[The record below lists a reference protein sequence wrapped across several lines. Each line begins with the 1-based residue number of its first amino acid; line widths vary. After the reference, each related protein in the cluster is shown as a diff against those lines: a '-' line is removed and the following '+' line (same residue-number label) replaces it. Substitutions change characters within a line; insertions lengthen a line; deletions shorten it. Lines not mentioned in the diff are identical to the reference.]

1 MAGVAEISEPV
12 VKLDHNIKVRGQA
25 VYLADHPMEGVLFG
39 KTLRSNR
46 AYAKILSVAVPPL
59 PEGYVVVDWQDVP
72 GRNGVRIIDY
82 DMPVFAKDTVEFIGD
97 PIAIVAGPDEREVLR
112 ILEEIRV
119 EYEDLEPV
127 LDMEQSETEFYNF
140 GYEKGRVDEAFMSA
154 DRVYEEVLETGY
166 QEHGYLETN
175 AIQAVPE
182 GDKIRIHGSIQ
193 CPYYVHK
200 AVQEV
205 LGAQAKQVQV
215 VQDITGGG
223 FGGKEDYPSILASR
237 AAVVARKA
245 GKPVRLVYDRQEDMA
260 YTAKRHPTK
269 SRYRAAVKDGR
280 VVAMEIDV
288 LYNAGAYKTL
298 SMVVLQRG
306 TICAN
311 GVYNV
316 ENLRV
321 NGRAMKTNTVPCGA
335 FRGFGAPQT
344 FFAVEMMMAHIAK
357 DLGADP
363 LAFKAAH
370 LAKQGDETSTRG
382 KYHFP
387 VPLQVMS
394 EKLAAASNYWEKRE
408 NYANQPNGRYQRGI
422 GCSFSYHGAG
432 FTGTGERDTIKAKVA
447 LEKHPDGTVEIL
459 TAGAE
464 MGQGIFTTFAKI
476 VAKELELPLERIVIA
491 MPDTDRVPD
500 SGPTVASRSIVVV
513 GELLRRAAVQLKG
526 EWQEG
531 ECQRV
536 EEHFRQPDWQIP
548 FDYATFRGDPYP
560 TYSWGAHC
568 VEVEVDTYTGEQK
581 VLGAWGCYDVGTPID
596 ETVVIGQMEGGFVQG
611 IGYAHMEQMHYD
623 RRGRI
628 RNISYSDYTM
638 PTAMDVPKLE
648 ILLHVEEYPEGP
660 YGAKGAGELPI
671 VGVPGAYVNAL
682 EQAVG
687 TEFYHIPV
695 TMEDTLQTG
704 KGAKDA

>member
-1 MAGVAEISEPV
+1 MAEISKSV
-12 VKLDHNIKVRGQA
+12 IKLDHSTKVRGQA
-25 VYLADHPMEGVLFG
+25 VYLADHPMEGVLVG
-39 KTLRSNR
+39 KTLRSDR
-46 AYAKILSVAVPPL
+46 AYARILSVDVPAL
-59 PEGYVVVDWQDVP
+59 PEGYVVAGWRDVP

-97 PIAIVAGPDEREVLR
+97 PIAIVAGPDEGEVLR
-112 ILEEIRV
+112 ILGEIRV

-140 GYEKGRVDEAFMSA
+140 GYEKGQVDQAFACA

-205 LGAQAKQVQV
+205 LGVAGEQVQV
-215 VQDITGGG
+215 VQDVTGGG

-245 GKPVRLVYDRQEDMA
+245 GKPVRLVYDRREDMA

-311 GVYNV
+311 GVYNI
-316 ENLRV
+316 EHLRV

-344 FFAVEMMMAHIAK
+344 FFAVEMVMAHIAK
-357 DLGADP
+357 DLGVDP
-363 LAFKAAH
+363 LDFKVAH
-370 LAKQGDETSTRG
+370 LARQGDETSTRG

-387 VPLQVMS
+387 VPLQIMS
-394 EKLAAASNYWEKRE
+394 EKLAAASGYWEKRK
-408 NYANQPNGRYQRGI
+408 NYVNQSEGRYRRGI

-432 FTGTGERDTIKAKVA
+432 FTGTGERDIIKAKVA
-447 LEKHPDGTVEIL
+447 LEKRPDGRVEIL

-464 MGQGIFTTFAKI
+464 MGQGVFTTFAKI
-476 VAKELELPLERIVIA
+476 VAKELELSLDRIVIA

-513 GELLRRAAVQLKG
+513 GELLRRAAIRLKG
-526 EWQEG
+526 QWREG
-531 ECQRV
+531 ESQRV
-536 EEHFRQPDWQIP
+536 EEHFKQPDWQIP
-548 FDYATFRGDPYP
+548 FDYATFQGDPYP

-568 VEVEVDTYTGEQK
+568 VELEVDTYTGEQK

-611 IGYAHMEQMHYD
+611 IGYAQMEQMNYD

-628 RNISYSDYTM
+628 RSVSYSDYTM
-638 PTAMDVPKLE
+638 PTAMDVPGLE

-671 VGVPGAYVNAL
+671 VGVPGAYINAL

-687 TEFYHIPV
+687 VDFCHIPV

-704 KGAKDA
+704 EGAGGV

>member
-1 MAGVAEISEPV
+1 MADISKPV
-12 VKLDHNIKVRGQA
+12 VKLDHSSKVRGQA
-25 VYLADHPMEGVLFG
+25 VYLADHPMDGVLVG
-39 KTLRSNR
+39 KTLRSDR
-46 AYAKILSVAVPPL
+46 ARAKILSVAVPAL
-59 PEGYVVVDWQDVP
+59 PVGYVVADWRDVP
-72 GRNGVRIIDY
+72 GRNGVCIIDY
-82 DMPVFAKDTVEFIGD
+82 DMPVFAEGTVEFIGD
-97 PIAIVAGPDEREVLR
+97 PIAIVAGPDEGEVLR

-119 EYEDLEPV
+119 EYEELEPV

-140 GYEKGRVDEAFMSA
+140 GYEKGEVDRAFHEA

-175 AIQAVPE
+175 AIQAVVE
-182 GDKIRIHGSIQ
+182 GEKIRIRGSIQ
-193 CPYYVHK
+193 CPYYVQK
-200 AVQEV
+200 AVAEV
-205 LGAQAKQVQV
+205 MGVPAEQVQV
-215 VQDITGGG
+215 VQDVTGGG

-245 GKPVRLVYDRQEDMA
+245 GKPVRLVYDRREDMA

-280 VVAMEIDV
+280 VTAMEIDV

-311 GVYNV
+311 GVYNIP
-316 ENLRV
+316 NLCVR
-321 NGRAMKTNTVPCGA
+321 GRAMKTNTVPCGA

-344 FFAVEMMMAHIAK
+344 FFAAEMVMAHIAK
-357 DLGADP
+357 DLGIDP
-363 LAFKAAH
+363 LAFKVAH
-370 LAKQGDETSTRG
+370 LAKQGDETSTKG

-387 VPLQVMS
+387 VPLQAMS
-394 EKLAAASNYWEKRE
+394 EKLVEASGYWEKRKR
-408 NYANQPNGRYQRGI
+408 YVNQSKGRYRRGI

-432 FTGTGERDTIKAKVA
+432 FTGTGERDKIKAKAA
-447 LEKHPDGTVEIL
+447 LEKRPDGRVEIL

-476 VAKELELPLERIVIA
+476 VAKELDLPLDRIIITL
-491 MPDTDRVPD
+491 PDTDRVPD

-513 GELLRRAAVQLKG
+513 GELLRRAAIRLKE
-526 EWQEG
+526 EWREG

-536 EEHFRQPDWQIP
+536 EEHFQQPDWQIP
-548 FDYATFRGDPYP
+548 FDYATFQGDPYP

-568 VEVEVDTYTGEQK
+568 VEVEIDTYTGEQK

-596 ETVVIGQMEGGFVQG
+596 ETVVIGQMEGGFMQG
-611 IGYAHMEQMHYD
+611 IGYAHMEQMNYD
-623 RRGRI
+623 HRGRI
-628 RNISYSDYTM
+628 RSVSYSDYTM

-648 ILLHVEEYPEGP
+648 ILLHVEKYPEGP

-687 TEFYHIPV
+687 ANFCHIPV
-695 TMEDTLQTG
+695 TMEDTLQAG
-704 KGAKDA
+704 EGAGA